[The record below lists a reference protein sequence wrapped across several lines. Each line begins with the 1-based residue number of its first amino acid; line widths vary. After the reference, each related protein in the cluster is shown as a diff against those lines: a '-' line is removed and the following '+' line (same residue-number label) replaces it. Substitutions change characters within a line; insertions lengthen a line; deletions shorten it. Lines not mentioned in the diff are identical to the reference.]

1 VKASSSAKSLRS
13 PTEQVKAYLAALPP
27 ESRRSLTRIR
37 EAIRAAAPRAVDAFS
52 YRIPA
57 YKLDGRPL
65 VWYAAFS
72 HHCSMYPMTE
82 SIRRANADALEAYET
97 SKGTVRFPLEKP
109 VPTAL
114 IKRLVRARV
123 AELKQT
129 PRRKP

>member
-1 VKASSSAKSLRS
+1 MKASSSAKTLGS
-13 PTEQVKAYLAALPP
+13 PTEQVKAYLAELPP

-57 YKLDGRPL
+57 YRLDGKPL
-65 VWYAAFS
+65 VWYAAFT
-72 HHCSMYPMTE
+72 HHCSLYPMTE
-82 SIRRANADALEAYET
+82 SIRRANAAALEGYEM
-97 SKGTVRFPLEKP
+97 SKGTVRFPLDQP

-123 AELKQT
+123 AELKQK
-129 PRRKP
+129 PKRKP